1 VSDAGRG
8 AEAESIMKEQ
18 IQECL
23 AKAGFSS
30 VFLIAMH
37 GRFSNLVEVK
47 HNATRGSSTHER
59 EDMHKAAK
67 ALQNAGFD
75 ADIAGLTLL
84 VRKAVKQPPRFTCDD
99 YDDIEALYSSA
110 NDIEYGDMF

>member
-1 VSDAGRG
+1 
-8 AEAESIMKEQ
+8 MKEQ

-47 HNATRGSSTHER
+47 HNAQRGSSNHER
-59 EDMHKAAK
+59 EDMHKAAE
-67 ALQNAGFD
+67 ALRANGFD
-75 ADIAGLTLL
+75 ADISGLTLL
-84 VRKAVKQPPRFTCDD
+84 VRKAVKRAPRFTGDD
-99 YDDIEALYSSA
+99 YEANEGRYA
-110 NDIEYGDMF
+110 GQNDIEYADMF

>member
-1 VSDAGRG
+1 
-8 AEAESIMKEQ
+8 MKEQ

-59 EDMHKAAK
+59 EDMHNAAK
-67 ALQNAGFD
+67 ALRNADFD
-75 ADIAGLTLL
+75 SDIAGRTLL
-84 VRKAVKQPPRFTCDD
+84 VRKAVRQAPRFTGDD
-99 YDDIEALYSSA
+99 YEANEGRYA
-110 NDIEYGDMF
+110 GQNDIEYADMF

>member
-1 VSDAGRG
+1 
-8 AEAESIMKEQ
+8 MKEQ

-59 EDMHKAAK
+59 EDMHNAAK
-67 ALQNAGFD
+67 ALRNAGFD

-84 VRKAVKQPPRFTCDD
+84 VRKAVRRAPRFTCDD
-99 YDDIEALYSSA
+99 YEANEGRYA
-110 NDIEYGDMF
+110 GQNDIEYADMF

>member
-1 VSDAGRG
+1 
-8 AEAESIMKEQ
+8 MKEQ

-59 EDMHKAAK
+59 EDMHNAAK
-67 ALQNAGFD
+67 ALRANGFD
-75 ADIAGLTLL
+75 ADISGLMLL
-84 VRKAVKQPPRFTCDD
+84 VRETPKRAVRFIYEGLDGERVYT
-99 YDDIEALYSSA
+99 
-110 NDIEYGDMF
+110 NG